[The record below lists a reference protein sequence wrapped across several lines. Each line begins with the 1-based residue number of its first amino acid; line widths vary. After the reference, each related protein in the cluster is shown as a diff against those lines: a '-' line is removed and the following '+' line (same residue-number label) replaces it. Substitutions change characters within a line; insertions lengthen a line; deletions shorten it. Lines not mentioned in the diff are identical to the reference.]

1 MFVIFLENGIVNS
14 YIYNPVSIV
23 RILKL
28 KRVAGFKYSTLLIA
42 AAIPD
47 FLHYVRFEKRMSEH
61 TFIAYQ
67 NDLGQFSLFLKQ
79 QFDLDE
85 VTLIRHIH
93 VRSWLAELK
102 EEEKSER
109 TLQRKISAVKS
120 LFKYLLRLGLVGQ
133 NPTRQISIPK
143 APKRL
148 PVFLEEQQTEQI
160 TTALTYPEGF
170 EGDTERLIVELLYQ
184 TGMRRGELTG
194 LKESD
199 IEFSRK
205 QIRVLGKRNK
215 ERMIPVAGELLID
228 LRQYMD
234 EKRKIFN
241 QPSPF
246 LLCLMSGKPLYAQY
260 VYRIVQKH
268 LKTITTL
275 TKKSP
280 HVLRHTF
287 ATQLSNNGAELNA
300 VKELLGHSSLAATQ
314 IYTHN
319 NIDRLKE
326 VYRKAHPK
334 S

>member
-1 MFVIFLENGIVNS
+1 VFVIFLENGIVNS
-14 YIYNPVSIV
+14 YIYNPVSIGINSENGWP
-23 RILKL
+23 ILNIL
-28 KRVAGFKYSTLLIA
+28 TLLIA

-67 NDLGQFSLFLKQ
+67 NDLNQFSLFLQQ
-79 QFDLDE
+79 QFELDE
-85 VTLIRHIH
+85 VTLIKHIH

-120 LFKYLLRLGLVGQ
+120 LFKYLLRLGLVNQ

-215 ERMIPVAGELLID
+215 ERMIPVAEDLLID

-246 LLCLMSGKPLYAQY
+246 LLCLMSGKPLYPQY

>member
-1 MFVIFLENGIVNS
+1 M
-14 YIYNPVSIV
+14 
-23 RILKL
+23 
-28 KRVAGFKYSTLLIA
+28 LIA

-67 NDLGQFSLFLKQ
+67 NDLSQFSIFLKE
-79 QFDLDE
+79 QFDLDD

-93 VRSWLAELK
+93 IRSWLAQLK
-102 EEEKSER
+102 EEEKRER

-133 NPTRQISIPK
+133 NPTHQISIPK

-148 PVFLEEQQTEQI
+148 PVFLEEQQTQQI

-215 ERMIPVAGELLID
+215 ERMIPVAEELLVD
-228 LRQYMD
+228 LRQYMN

>member
-1 MFVIFLENGIVNS
+1 
-14 YIYNPVSIV
+14 
-23 RILKL
+23 
-28 KRVAGFKYSTLLIA
+28 LLIA

-67 NDLGQFSLFLKQ
+67 NDLSQFSDFLKKD
-79 QFDLDE
+79 FDFDD
-85 VTLIRHIH
+85 VTLVKHIH
-93 VRSWLAELK
+93 VRSWLAHLK
-102 EEEKSER
+102 EENNSER

-120 LFKYLLRLGLVGQ
+120 MFRYLLRIGIVAQ

-148 PVFLEEQQTEQI
+148 PAFLEQEQTEQI
-160 TTALTYPEGF
+160 TTALTYPDGF
-170 EGDTERLIVELLYQ
+170 EGNTERLIIELLYQ
-184 TGMRRGELTG
+184 TGMRRAELTG

-215 ERMIPVAGELLID
+215 ERMIPVSAELLID

-241 QPSPF
+241 QPTPF
-246 LLCLMSGKPLYAQY
+246 LLCLENGKPLYAQY
-260 VYRIVQKH
+260 AYRVVQKH

-300 VKELLGHSSLAATQ
+300 IKELLGHSSLAATQ

>member
-1 MFVIFLENGIVNS
+1 LHIQNVL
-14 YIYNPVSIV
+14 P
-23 RILKL
+23 
-28 KRVAGFKYSTLLIA
+28 LLIT
-42 AAIPD
+42 AAIPE
-47 FLHYVRFEKRMSEH
+47 FLRYIRFEKRMSEH
-61 TFIAYQ
+61 TFTAYR
-67 NDLGQFSLFLKQ
+67 NDLTQFQQFLKTH
-79 QFDLDE
+79 FDIEE
-85 VTLIRHIH
+85 VTVVRHIH
-93 VRSWLAELK
+93 IRSWLAELK
-102 EEEKSER
+102 EGNRSER

-120 LFKYLLRLGLVGQ
+120 LFKYQLRLGTVPQ
-133 NPTRQISIPK
+133 NPTRQVSVPK

-148 PVFLEEQQTEQI
+148 PAFLEEQQTGQI
-160 TTALTYPEGF
+160 ARAAYPEGW

-184 TGMRRGELTG
+184 TGMRRAELVG
-194 LKESD
+194 LKEAD
-199 IEFSRK
+199 IEFSRQ

-215 ERMIPVAGELLID
+215 ERLIPVGKELLID

-246 LLCLMSGKPLYAQY
+246 LLCVKSGKPVYPQY
-260 VYRIVQKH
+260 VYRVVQKH
-268 LKTITTL
+268 LKNVTTL
-275 TKKSP
+275 NKKSP

-300 VKELLGHSSLAATQ
+300 IKELLGHSSLAATQ

-319 NIDRLKE
+319 NIERLKE

>member
-1 MFVIFLENGIVNS
+1 M
-14 YIYNPVSIV
+14 P
-23 RILKL
+23 
-28 KRVAGFKYSTLLIA
+28 LLIA

-47 FLHYVRFEKRMSEH
+47 FLHYVRFEKRMSTH
-61 TFIAYQ
+61 TFTAYQ
-67 NDLGQFSLFLKQ
+67 NDLQ
-79 QFDLDE
+79 QFATFLNADFDIDD
-85 VTLIRHIH
+85 VTLVRHIH
-93 VRSWLAELK
+93 LRSWLARLK
-102 EEEKSER
+102 DEGNSER

-120 LFKYLLRLGLVGQ
+120 MFKHLLRIGIVAE
-133 NPTRQISIPK
+133 NPTREISIPK

-148 PVFLEEQQTEQI
+148 PVFLEEEQTSQI
-160 TTALTYPEGF
+160 TSALQYPEGF
-170 EGDTERLIVELLYQ
+170 EGQTERLIVELLYQ
-184 TGMRRGELTG
+184 TGMRRAELSG

-199 IEFSRK
+199 IEFSRR

-215 ERMIPVAGELLID
+215 ERMIPVSQELLID
-228 LRQYMD
+228 LRLYMD

-241 QPSPF
+241 QPASI
-246 LLCLMSGKPLYAQY
+246 LLCVQSGEPVYAQY
-260 VYRIVQKH
+260 VYRIVRKH
-268 LKTITTL
+268 LNTITTL

-300 VKELLGHSSLAATQ
+300 IKDLLGHSSLAATQ

>member
-1 MFVIFLENGIVNS
+1 
-14 YIYNPVSIV
+14 
-23 RILKL
+23 
-28 KRVAGFKYSTLLIA
+28 LLIA

-67 NDLGQFSLFLKQ
+67 NDLNQFSLFLQQ
-79 QFDLDE
+79 QFELDE
-85 VTLIRHIH
+85 VTLIKHIH

-120 LFKYLLRLGLVGQ
+120 LFKYLLRLSLVSQ

-215 ERMIPVAGELLID
+215 ERMIPVAEDLLID
-228 LRQYMD
+228 LRQYMN

>member
-1 MFVIFLENGIVNS
+1 
-14 YIYNPVSIV
+14 
-23 RILKL
+23 
-28 KRVAGFKYSTLLIA
+28 
-42 AAIPD
+42 
-47 FLHYVRFEKRMSEH
+47 MSEH

-67 NDLGQFSLFLKQ
+67 NDLSQFSFFLKE

-93 VRSWLAELK
+93 VRSWLAQLK

-120 LFKYLLRLGLVGQ
+120 LFKYLLRLGLVSQ
-133 NPTRQISIPK
+133 NPTRQISVPK

-148 PVFLEEQQTEQI
+148 PVFLEEQQTQQI

-194 LKESD
+194 LRESD
-199 IEFSRK
+199 VEFSRK

-215 ERMIPVAGELLID
+215 ERMIPVGEELLID
-228 LRQYMD
+228 LRQYMN

-241 QPSPF
+241 QPSSS

>member
-1 MFVIFLENGIVNS
+1 
-14 YIYNPVSIV
+14 
-23 RILKL
+23 
-28 KRVAGFKYSTLLIA
+28 
-42 AAIPD
+42 
-47 FLHYVRFEKRMSEH
+47 
-61 TFIAYQ
+61 
-67 NDLGQFSLFLKQ
+67 
-79 QFDLDE
+79 
-85 VTLIRHIH
+85 
-93 VRSWLAELK
+93 
-102 EEEKSER
+102 
-109 TLQRKISAVKS
+109 
-120 LFKYLLRLGLVGQ
+120 
-133 NPTRQISIPK
+133 
-143 APKRL
+143 
-148 PVFLEEQQTEQI
+148 
-160 TTALTYPEGF
+160 
-170 EGDTERLIVELLYQ
+170 VELLYQ

>member
-1 MFVIFLENGIVNS
+1 MLIV
-14 YIYNPVSIV
+14 
-23 RILKL
+23 
-28 KRVAGFKYSTLLIA
+28 

-47 FLHYVRFEKRMSEH
+47 FLHYIRFEKRMSEH

-67 NDLGQFSLFLKQ
+67 NDLSQFSLFLKE

-93 VRSWLAELK
+93 LRSWLAQLK

-120 LFKYLLRLGLVGQ
+120 LFKYLLRLGLVSQ

-148 PVFLEEQQTEQI
+148 PVFLEEQQTQQI

-194 LKESD
+194 LSESD

-215 ERMIPVAGELLID
+215 ERMIPVAEELLID
-228 LRQYMD
+228 LRQYMN

-241 QPSPF
+241 QPSTS

>member
-1 MFVIFLENGIVNS
+1 M
-14 YIYNPVSIV
+14 
-23 RILKL
+23 
-28 KRVAGFKYSTLLIA
+28 LIA

-67 NDLGQFSLFLKQ
+67 NDLSQFSIFLEQ
-79 QFDLDE
+79 QFDFDE
-85 VTLIRHIH
+85 VTLIRHLH
-93 VRSWLAELK
+93 VRSWLAQLK

-120 LFKYLLRLGLVGQ
+120 LFKYLLRLGLVSQ

-148 PVFLEEQQTEQI
+148 PVFLEEQQTQQI
-160 TTALTYPEGF
+160 TTALIYPEGF

-215 ERMIPVAGELLID
+215 ERMIPVAEELLID
-228 LRQYMD
+228 LRQYMN

-241 QPSPF
+241 QPSPS